1 MACVR
6 DIMKKEII
14 VAKISDRIQRI
25 SKILTE
31 KKINNIPVIN
41 EKNELVGIVSEQDII
56 RIMGSE
62 NFMNMTAKDIMTK
75 AVLSVKENDSLEYIS
90 KIFTERPFRR
100 LPVIRAKK
108 VVGVITR
115 EDIINNFMSDYY

>member
-1 MACVR
+1 MAYVR
-6 DIMKKEII
+6 DVMKKEII
-14 VAKISDRIQRI
+14 VAKINDRIQQI

-31 KKINNIPVIN
+31 KKISNIPVIN

-56 RIMGSE
+56 RVMDSE

-75 AVLSVKENDSLEYIS
+75 DVLSVEENDSLEYVS

-108 VVGVITR
+108 VVGVVTR
-115 EDIINNFMSDYY
+115 EDIISSFMSDYY